1 MAGLIYLI
9 RHGEPAFLQGQK
21 LCLGNRSDPPL
32 SEEGVRQA
40 KTLKSC
46 FLRDEAVYCSPML
59 RCLQTA
65 KYIFGREPVKNPE
78 LAEMDMGRWDGLT
91 FHEIRE
97 SYPETYARRGLD
109 WSLPA
114 SGGECLEDA
123 ARRAQKAIL
132 GISDEEAA
140 VVTHEGIIRG
150 AALENKEY
158 RFKSG
163 ADPPLSIRKHY
174 RIENRKRKADRDG
187 GRRAAGSFS

>member
-21 LCLGNRSDPPL
+21 LCLGNKSDPPL

-40 KTLKSC
+40 KALKSC
-46 FLRDEAVYCSPML
+46 FQRNEAVYCSPMV

-65 KYIFGREPVKNPE
+65 KYIFDREPVKNPE

-140 VVTHEGIIRG
+140 VE
-150 AALENKEY
+150 
-158 RFKSG
+158 
-163 ADPPLSIRKHY
+163 
-174 RIENRKRKADRDG
+174 
-187 GRRAAGSFS
+187 